1 MFESVKKAT
10 IKILK
15 EIKSDD
21 SQKILKKMDEVT
33 EANFFKFIRENKK
46 IDWNKIQQDAHKRM
60 KTQIGGGNRCTI
72 CFEEVSE
79 EDDEYM
85 KLSCGHIFHK
95 SCIRGWLEMHNTC
108 PNCRAQVSDSE
119 RAELGVVQG
128 WEQIMGEDEEEI
140 RNWFRSGF
148 LRREIELQRE
158 RRNRIEVSM
167 FFGFAFLFCL
177 WLLTLVRTTFL
188 YDDEGHVVEFGNP
201 FDSELFQNLLIGLIT
216 IFAPGQRGRR
226 RFINWLAGYENQR
239 ENLQRMGYTLM
250 EIDEERQRF
259 EQDENMRRGGRKK
272 TRRKKRKRKRKK
284 RTRRRKRKRKR
295 SRKKRRR

>member
-108 PNCRAQVSDSE
+108 PNCRAQMTDFEVF
-119 RAELGVVQG
+119 
-128 WEQIMGEDEEEI
+128 QI
-140 RNWFRSGF
+140 S
-148 LRREIELQRE
+148 
-158 RRNRIEVSM
+158 
-167 FFGFAFLFCL
+167 
-177 WLLTLVRTTFL
+177 
-188 YDDEGHVVEFGNP
+188 
-201 FDSELFQNLLIGLIT
+201 
-216 IFAPGQRGRR
+216 
-226 RFINWLAGYENQR
+226 
-239 ENLQRMGYTLM
+239 
-250 EIDEERQRF
+250 
-259 EQDENMRRGGRKK
+259 
-272 TRRKKRKRKRKK
+272 
-284 RTRRRKRKRKR
+284 
-295 SRKKRRR
+295 

>member
-1 MFESVKKAT
+1 MF
-10 IKILK
+10 
-15 EIKSDD
+15 
-21 SQKILKKMDEVT
+21 
-33 EANFFKFIRENKK
+33 
-46 IDWNKIQQDAHKRM
+46 
-60 KTQIGGGNRCTI
+60 
-72 CFEEVSE
+72 
-79 EDDEYM
+79 
-85 KLSCGHIFHK
+85 
-95 SCIRGWLEMHNTC
+95 LE
-108 PNCRAQVSDSE
+108 
-119 RAELGVVQG
+119 
-128 WEQIMGEDEEEI
+128 
-140 RNWFRSGF
+140 
-148 LRREIELQRE
+148 
-158 RRNRIEVSM
+158 
-167 FFGFAFLFCL
+167 LFCL